1 MYPRTLRALK
11 LVAREKG
18 RIGRP
23 PLYCFATAAISTPA
37 LQRCEASRSGVSYS
51 RLQQVQLCRRL
62 ATADQPPG
70 NDKQQQQKQ
79 EQKSTGDGAAS
90 PPSAAPSPLSAAPSP
105 PSAASATARLK
116 EAVIKVMPRKKERLR
131 FDSSHPSLERNFI
144 TAVRAMA
151 EFLLK
156 PSDLENLRKTKRRSP
171 FENEPPITVY
181 WRKDVEAKAVTVWG
195 SEEALEN
202 ERKKREKEIRRYQQ
216 MDVFHVKRAVKKF
229 YILRNVIRSLR
240 QRADIFNIK
249 RLLREH
255 RRDQRTSPEPQRA
268 NQGLDSSGK
277 VVWAAVVINGANLV
291 MKLGAWAFTGSHSLF
306 AEALHSFADV
316 TNQLILAYG
325 IHKSKQSADVVHP
338 YGYTTM
344 RYVSS
349 LISGAMIFCVGSGLS
364 IQHGIQGLMEPSE
377 VVPLY
382 WAFYILGGS
391 LITEGGTLLMAVHA
405 IRKGAQHQQ
414 MSFMEYVL
422 RGQDPSVNVVLLE
435 DMAAVVGVG
444 VAMGCMGLT
453 SLLGSHIPDAIGSC
467 LIGGILACVSG
478 FIIYTNS
485 AALVGKSIPQHRL
498 EKINEELEGDVLIRA
513 IYDVKGIDMGTGL
526 VRYKAE
532 VDFDGRELT
541 RGYLDQQD
549 LEALLKEMQNLKTI
563 EEVEAFLL
571 KHGENIVDSLG
582 EQVDRIETILKKSHP
597 EIRHC
602 DLEIL

>member
-1 MYPRTLRALK
+1 MYPRTLRALR
-11 LVAREKG
+11 LVARDKVRLG
-18 RIGRP
+18 CLP
-23 PLYCFATAAISTPA
+23 VYCLASSSA
-37 LQRCEASRSGVSYS
+37 LHRCEASRSGLSYT
-51 RLQQVQLCRRL
+51 RLQQVQQCRRL

-70 NDKQQQQKQ
+70 HDQKQKQQQQ
-79 EQKSTGDGAAS
+79 EQQKAIPTALTST
-90 PPSAAPSPLSAAPSP
+90 
-105 PSAASATARLK
+105 ATSRLK
-116 EAVIKVMPRKKERLR
+116 EAVIKVIPRKKERPK
-131 FDSSHPSLERNFI
+131 FDSSHHSLERNFI
-144 TAVRAMA
+144 TAVRAMS

-181 WRKDVEAKAVTVWG
+181 WRKDVEAKAVEVWG
-195 SEEALEN
+195 SEEALEE
-202 ERKKREKEIRRYQQ
+202 ERKKREKEIRRY
-216 MDVFHVKRAVKKF
+216 
-229 YILRNVIRSLR
+229 R
-240 QRADIFNIK
+240 QNIFNIK

-255 RRDQRTSPEPQRA
+255 RRDQRTSPEPPTIPTT
-268 NQGLDSSGK
+268 LDTSGK
-277 VVWAAVVINGANLV
+277 VVWAAVVINGANMV

-306 AEALHSFADV
+306 AEALHSLADV

-349 LISGAMIFCVGSGLS
+349 LISGAMIFCVGAGLS
-364 IQHGIQGLMEPSE
+364 IQHGIAGLLEPSE
-377 VVPLY
+377 VLPLY

-435 DMAAVVGVG
+435 DMAAVMGVT
-444 VAMGCMGLT
+444 VALGCMGLT
-453 SLLGSHIPDAIGSC
+453 SCLGSHIPDAIGSC
-467 LIGGILACVSG
+467 LIGGILAAVSG

-498 EKINEELEGDVLIRA
+498 EKINEELEQDVLIRA

-541 RGYLDQQD
+541 RFYLDQQD
-549 LEALLKEMQNLKTI
+549 LEAILQEMQGLKTI
-563 EEVEAFLL
+563 EDVEAFML

>member
-1 MYPRTLRALK
+1 MEVATLEEIMYPRAFKILNFIVREKIHHGSRAVLCIGNSTLRIEQCK
-11 LVAREKG
+11 SE
-18 RIGRP
+18 
-23 PLYCFATAAISTPA
+23 
-37 LQRCEASRSGVSYS
+37 VSYS
-51 RLQQVQLCRRL
+51 RYHQVRLVQLCRRL
-62 ATADQPPG
+62 AAGGELPG
-70 NDKQQQQKQ
+70 KGATTGS
-79 EQKSTGDGAAS
+79 EESTPKKAS
-90 PPSAAPSPLSAAPSP
+90 SDNLSPQ
-105 PSAASATARLK
+105 ASATSRLK
-116 EAVIKVMPRKKERLR
+116 EAVIKVLPRKKERAK
-131 FDSSHPSLERNFI
+131 FDTSHPSTERNFI
-144 TAVRAMA
+144 TAVRAMS

-181 WRKDVEAKAVTVWG
+181 WWKDVEAKAFQVWG
-195 SEEALEN
+195 SMEALEE
-202 ERKKREKEIRRYQQ
+202 ERMKREREVKQYQQ
-216 MDVFHVKRAVKKF
+216 
-229 YILRNVIRSLR
+229 N
-240 QRADIFNIK
+240 IFNIK
-249 RLLREH
+249 KLLKEY
-255 RRDQRTSPEPQRA
+255 RRDQRTLLEPVKPD
-268 NQGLDSSGK
+268 GLDSSGK
-277 VVWAAVVINGANLV
+277 VVWAAVIINGANFV

-349 LISGAMIFCVGSGLS
+349 LISGAMIFCVGAGLS
-364 IQHGIQGLMEPSE
+364 IQHGISGLLGPTE
-377 VVPLY
+377 VLPLY

-391 LITEGGTLLMAVHA
+391 MITEGGTLLMAVHA
-405 IRKGAQHQQ
+405 IRKGAQEQQ
-414 MSFMEYVL
+414 MSFTEYVF

-435 DMAAVVGVG
+435 DMAAVMGVA

-453 SLLGSHIPDAIGSC
+453 SLTGSHIPDACGSC
-467 LIGGILACVSG
+467 LIGGILAAVSG
-478 FIIYTNS
+478 FIVYTNT

-498 EKINEELEGDVLIRA
+498 EKINEQLERDVLIRA

-541 RGYLDQQD
+541 RGYLDKQD
-549 LEALLKEMQNLKTI
+549 LEVLLKEMQSLKTI
-563 EEVEAFLL
+563 DEVEAFML

-582 EQVDRIETILKKSHP
+582 AEVDRIETILKKSHP

>member
-1 MYPRTLRALK
+1 MYVTRVVDPTTSDAIQLCLRVTTVAGRKSYGPVMYPRTFKILNFIM
-11 LVAREKG
+11 REKAHRG
-18 RIGRP
+18 SKAVSCIVSHQLLVTEP
-23 PLYCFATAAISTPA
+23 CKSDL
-37 LQRCEASRSGVSYS
+37 SYS
-51 RLQQVQLCRRL
+51 QYQQVRLVQLCHKL
-62 ATADQPPG
+62 ASVGQSHGRDTSPT
-70 NDKQQQQKQ
+70 NT
-79 EQKSTGDGAAS
+79 ESTTKK
-90 PPSAAPSPLSAAPSP
+90 AAPETRSPSI
-105 PSAASATARLK
+105 SATSRLK
-116 EAVIKVMPRKKERLR
+116 EAVIRVMPRKKERIK
-131 FDSSHPSLERNFI
+131 FDTSHPSTERNFI

-181 WRKDVEAKAVTVWG
+181 WRKDVEAKALQVWG
-195 SEEALEN
+195 SLEDLDK
-202 ERKKREKEIRRYQQ
+202 ERIKREKELKRYQQ
-216 MDVFHVKRAVKKF
+216 T
-229 YILRNVIRSLR
+229 
-240 QRADIFNIK
+240 DIFNIK
-249 RLLREH
+249 KILKDY
-255 RRDQRTSPEPQRA
+255 RRDQRTVPEPVKPA
-268 NQGLDSSGK
+268 GLDSSGK
-277 VVWAAVVINGANLV
+277 VVWAAVIINAANLV
-291 MKLGAWAFTGSHSLF
+291 LKLGAWAYTGSHSLF
-306 AEALHSFADV
+306 AEALHSLADV

-325 IHKSKQSADVVHP
+325 IHKSKQSADIIHP

-364 IQHGIQGLMEPSE
+364 IQHGISGLTAPSE
-377 VVPLY
+377 VLPFY

-391 LITEGGTLLMAVHA
+391 MITEGGTLLMAVHA
-405 IRKGAQHQQ
+405 IRKGAQKQQ
-414 MSFMEYVL
+414 MSFTEYVL

-435 DMAAVVGVG
+435 DMAAVMGVA

-453 SLLGSHIPDAIGSC
+453 SYTGSHIPDAIGSC
-467 LIGGILACVSG
+467 LIGGLLAGVSG

-485 AALVGKSIPQHRL
+485 AALVGKSIPQYRL
-498 EKINEELEGDVLIRA
+498 EKINDELECDVLIRA

-541 RGYLDQQD
+541 RGYLDKQD
-549 LEALLKEMQNLKTI
+549 LEVLLKEMQSLKTI
-563 EEVEAFLL
+563 DEVEAFML

-582 EQVDRIETILKKSHP
+582 EEVDRIETGLKKSHP